1 MRFIFKRF
9 IDKLNYMDFLD
20 KIQHKF
26 TAKEED
32 LILRA
37 LGSAQRAHAGQ
48 KRFSGADYIVHPIGA
63 ALILAEILPEATC
76 IAATLLHDVP
86 EDTKTTLADIK
97 KLFGEEIS
105 RLVDGVTKLGKVRLR
120 NSKDEYY
127 VENLRK
133 MFVATSKDIRIILI
147 KLADRID
154 NMRTIEF
161 VKKEKQKRIAE
172 ETLEIYAPIAS
183 RLGIGEWKDELEDSA
198 FKIAYPKEYEETKKM
213 LESALEGKQIAVKKL
228 QKDLAA
234 ILHTEGVKYENIS
247 GRVKRV
253 YSLFK
258 KLKKYDGD
266 MERIY
271 DLVALRVI
279 TKSTA
284 ECYAALGAIHKHLQP
299 LPGRVKDFIALPK
312 PNGYRSI
319 HTTVFDADK
328 NVFEIQIRTEQMHDQ
343 AEKGIASHWLYD
355 ESGKTSGAAMNLQ
368 WVKDL
373 QNAHEQLK
381 NPEEFLR
388 ALKIDFFKDRIFVFT
403 PKGDVKDLPEGATPV
418 DFAFDVHTD
427 LGFYMLGA
435 KVNGKMVK
443 IDYELK
449 SGDMVE
455 IIKSKKPVAVSQDW
469 LNYAKTSGARS
480 RIKRRLA
487 ERQGGIFN
495 LLKKLANK
503 K

>member
-1 MRFIFKRF
+1 
-9 IDKLNYMDFLD
+9 MDFLT

-26 TAKEED
+26 NEKDALT
-32 LILRA
+32 LRA
-37 LGSAQRAHAGQ
+37 AFDFASKAHAGQ
-48 KRFSGADYIVHPIGA
+48 KRFSGEDYMVHPTAA
-63 ALILAEILPEATC
+63 ALALAEILPDATC
-76 IAATLLHDVP
+76 VAATLLHDVP
-86 EDTKTTLADIK
+86 EDTKTAL
-97 KLFGEEIS
+97 EEIRKKFGGEIA

-127 VENLRK
+127 AENLRK
-133 MFVATSKDIRIILI
+133 MFVATSKDIRTILI
-147 KLADRID
+147 KLADRLH
-154 NMRTIEF
+154 NMRTLEF

-183 RLGIGEWKDELEDSA
+183 RLGIGEWKDELEDMA
-198 FKIAYPKEYEETKKM
+198 FKIAMPKEYQDTKAK
-213 LESALEGKQIAVKKL
+213 LDQALAGKQIALKKL
-228 QKDLAA
+228 QKDLAS
-234 ILHTEGVKYENIS
+234 ILHTEGIKYEKIT

-266 MERIY
+266 ISRIY
-271 DLVALRVI
+271 DLAALRVI

-299 LPGRVKDFIALPK
+299 LPGRVKDFIAIPK

-355 ESGKTSGAAMNLQ
+355 EKGKTGEDKGKNKSDPIDLQ
-368 WVKDL
+368 WVQDL
-373 QNAHEQLK
+373 QNIHEQLK
-381 NPEEFLR
+381 NPEEFLD
-388 ALKIDFFKDRIFVFT
+388 ALKIDFFKDRIFVLT
-403 PKGDVKDLPEGATPV
+403 PKGDVKDLPEGATPI
-418 DFAFDVHTD
+418 DFAFSVHSD
-427 LGFYMLGA
+427 LAFHMAGA

-449 SGDMVE
+449 SGDIIE
-455 IIKSKKPVAVSQDW
+455 IIKSKKPAHISQDW
-469 LNYAKTSGARS
+469 LNHAKTSKARS
-480 RIKRRLA
+480 NIRQYLA
-487 ERQGGIFN
+487 ERGGFFHAFKNFI
-495 LLKKLANK
+495 KK
-503 K
+503 